1 MDPQRASKEDGF
13 FYDIL
18 VRQLAQRTDYSLAFQ
33 GGYTEDYFSAEN
45 LGFTL
50 YQRGIATITHRPLE
64 RMTVGLSGS
73 VEYADYVSE
82 PGDRKDWIWGVRANA
97 SYQLFRWLTASL
109 VGSYSEDDSNVDIN
123 DYTEYRGMFQI
134 TARY

>member
-50 YQRGIATITHRPLE
+50 YQRGIGTITHRLFQ

-73 VEYADYVSE
+73 LEHADYVSE
-82 PGDRKDWIWGVRANA
+82 PGDRKDWIWRVSANA

>member
-1 MDPQRASKEDGF
+1 
-13 FYDIL
+13 
-18 VRQLAQRTDYSLAFQ
+18 
-33 GGYTEDYFSAEN
+33 
-45 LGFTL
+45 
-50 YQRGIATITHRPLE
+50 
-64 RMTVGLSGS
+64 MTVGLSGS

-134 TARY
+134 TASY